1 MMSFFKKL
9 FGGGKSDDAVP
20 VAGPTLE
27 YEGFLIR
34 ATPFAEGG
42 QFQLC
47 GVIEKEIGGQVKQH
61 RFIRADK
68 FPSAEDA
75 GQFALSKGRQIIDEQ
90 GEQVFG

>member
-1 MMSFFKKL
+1 MSFFKKL
-9 FGGGKSDDAVP
+9 FGGGAP
-20 VAGPTLE
+20 AEPRPGPTLD

-34 ATPFAEGG
+34 ATPFPEGG

-47 GVIEKEIGGQVKQH
+47 GIIEKEIDGEVKQH

-90 GEQVFG
+90 GLRLFK

>member
-1 MMSFFKKL
+1 MSFLKKL
-9 FGGGKSDDAVP
+9 FGGGAGADAAQKP
-20 VAGPTLE
+20 GPTLD

-47 GVIEKEIGGQVKQH
+47 GVIEKEIGGQVRQF

-68 FPSAEDA
+68 FPSAADA
-75 GQFALSKGRQIIDEQ
+75 GQFALTKGRQIIDEQ
-90 GEQVFG
+90 GDKVFG

>member
-1 MMSFFKKL
+1 MSFFKKL
-9 FGGGKSDDAVP
+9 FGGSKREDATP
-20 VAGPTLE
+20 LKGPTLD

-34 ATPFAEGG
+34 ATPFPEGG

-47 GVIEKEIGGQVKQH
+47 GIIEKEIDGEMKQH

-75 GQFALSKGRQIIDEQ
+75 GQFALTKGRQIIDEQ
-90 GEQVFG
+90 GEKIFG

>member
-1 MMSFFKKL
+1 MSFFKKL
-9 FGGGKSDDAVP
+9 FGGGKTENAAP
-20 VAGPTLE
+20 AAGPTLD

-47 GVIEKEIGGQVKQH
+47 GIIEKEIDGEVKQH

-68 FPSAEDA
+68 FPSVDEA

-90 GEQVFG
+90 GERVFG